1 MTYSAQAYI
10 ASALN
15 AVVFSSMM
23 WMNVVNTRIF
33 FGTRIEPRMIWGAAI
48 GMAGLLVLFWP
59 SIETVSF
66 TDRTLLGAGLS
77 LSGAVMASLGNMV
90 SHRAQR
96 EGLPIV
102 SLQAAYMGRP
112 IVGTMAGGLPE
123 VVEHGATGWLCPV
136 DDEAAL
142 ANALET
148 ALSRPGEL
156 RRMSD
161 VAVARARA
169 ELDWRAT
176 VDRYDELYRR
186 LAEAERDTEGA
197 A

>member
-1 MTYSAQAYI
+1 MTLDIAGDGPERERLVAQASRLGVDDAVRFRGWVDPSQVYDLI
-10 ASALN
+10 NSA
-15 AVVFSSMM
+15 
-23 WMNVVNTRIF
+23 
-33 FGTRIEPRMIWGAAI
+33 
-48 GMAGLLVLFWP
+48 
-59 SIETVSF
+59 
-66 TDRTLLGAGLS
+66 TLLLMPS
-77 LSGAVMASLGNMV
+77 
-90 SHRAQR
+90 RR

-102 SLQAAYMGRP
+102 SLQAAHMGRP

-161 VAVARARA
+161 VAVARARS